1 MLETGNVI
9 GLPVTAGSF
18 EEVAAEIIRLAEDRR
33 SGVICVANAHML
45 TTARRDRELAE
56 IMNQAK
62 IVTSDGMPLVW
73 ALRRQGLK
81 HAERVAGPDLV
92 VRLCELAADKS
103 LPVYFYGGTD
113 ATLPTLREV
122 VAKAF
127 PDLPVA
133 GFEAPPLLPQRPA
146 ADARVGNRIAA
157 TGARI
162 VFVGLGCPKQEFWM
176 ANHLDQ
182 VKALTIGVGA
192 AFDFL
197 AGRTRRAPV
206 WMQRLGLEWL
216 YRFLN
221 EPRRLWKRYLVTNSL
236 FVLDLMRYR

>member
-9 GLPVTAGSF
+9 GLPVTAGTF
-18 EEVAAEIIRLAEDRR
+18 DEVAGEIIRLAGDHEK
-33 SGVICVANAHML
+33 GVVCVANAHML
-45 TTARRDRELAE
+45 TTARRDPELAE
-56 IMNQAK
+56 ILNNAT

-73 ALRRQGLK
+73 ALRRQGLRQ
-81 HAERVAGPDLV
+81 AERVAGPDLV
-92 VRLCELAADKS
+92 VRLCELASERS

-113 ATLPTLREV
+113 DTLPALRE
-122 VAKAF
+122 AITRAF

-133 GFEAPPLLPQRPA
+133 GLEAPPRLPLRPA
-146 ADARVGNRIAA
+146 TDERVGTRIASK
-157 TGARI
+157 GPRI

-182 VKALTIGVGA
+182 VNALTIGVGA

-197 AGRTRRAPV
+197 AGQTRRAPV
-206 WMQRLGLEWL
+206 WMQRFGLEWL
-216 YRFLN
+216 FRFLS

-236 FVLDLMRYR
+236 FVLDVLRYR